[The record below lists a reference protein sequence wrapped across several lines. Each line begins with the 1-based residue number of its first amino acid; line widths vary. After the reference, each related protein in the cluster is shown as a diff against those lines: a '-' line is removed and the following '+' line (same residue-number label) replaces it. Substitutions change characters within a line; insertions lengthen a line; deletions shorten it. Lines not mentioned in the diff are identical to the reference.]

1 MKDPRIVSS
10 IRNNFLRPLPQ
21 AVVGGMTVLVFLTI
35 ADQLSMFYGL
45 RESQRVVDDICGGI
59 VAGLLVY
66 WYERERSRYLTA
78 KLKTIELM
86 NHHVRNAL
94 QVISYSTYMEAQARP
109 INEIRDAVN
118 RIDWALREILP
129 GGAKG
134 ETDASTS
141 SG

>member
-1 MKDPRIVSS
+1 MKRSIVSFF
-10 IRNNFLRPLPQ
+10 IRKNFLRPLPQ
-21 AVVGGMTVLVFLTI
+21 AIVWGTTVLIFLGI

-45 RESQRVVDDICGGI
+45 RESQRVVDDLFGGFI
-59 VAGLLVY
+59 AGMLVY
-66 WYERERSRYLTA
+66 WYERGRSRYITE

-94 QVISYSTYMEAQARP
+94 QVITYSTYVEAQARP

-129 GGAKG
+129 GASDAEPGA
-134 ETDASTS
+134 
-141 SG
+141 